1 MCLSWFVNINCK
13 CNVLQFLDH
22 HFSAWYPP
30 QGSKEAKKKIR
41 FAVRSQPM
49 KLPSH
54 FIEFLVNLFAFPFP
68 SLLLASPLT
77 LSFQFLSSLLSF
89 PCFSSPLFQSFLVI
103 SSHLI
108 SSLLFISYLFT
119 SFLFSAICS
128 MVTYFTPS
136 MLYSSLPLCL
146 SSCLQHLKSNYYDSW
161 QHEPPHTRV
170 PSRLNTMLSIMYTL
184 DYHPTPDKSLL
195 TTTEYASILTTNLFP
210 R

>member
-1 MCLSWFVNINCK
+1 
-13 CNVLQFLDH
+13 
-22 HFSAWYPP
+22 
-30 QGSKEAKKKIR
+30 
-41 FAVRSQPM
+41 M
-49 KLPSH
+49 KPPSH
-54 FIEFLVNLFAFPFP
+54 FIKFFVNLFAFPFP
-68 SLLLASPLT
+68 SISFSSHPFPSVFVQSPLVS
-77 LSFQFLSSLLSF
+77 LFLFSFL
-89 PCFSSPLFQSFLVI
+89 PIQSFLVI

-119 SFLFSAICS
+119 SFLFSAMCS
-128 MVTYFTPS
+128 MATYFTPS

>member
-1 MCLSWFVNINCK
+1 MSYSSLIIT
-13 CNVLQFLDH
+13 FLLDTLH
-22 HFSAWYPP
+22 KV
-30 QGSKEAKKKIR
+30 QKKLRKKNK
-41 FAVRSQPM
+41 VCSQE
-49 KLPSH
+49 STH
-54 FIEFLVNLFAFPFP
+54 ETAFPFYRIFGQPVCISLPFISISFSSHPFP
-68 SLLLASPLT
+68 SVFVQSPLVS
-77 LSFQFLSSLLSF
+77 LFLFSFL
-89 PCFSSPLFQSFLVI
+89 PIQSFLVI

-119 SFLFSAICS
+119 SFLFSAMCS

-170 PSRLNTMLSIMYTL
+170 PSRLNTMILSIYYL